1 MKKKQAF
8 SLEKGSEPFCRLK
21 ACFFLESMTKEL
33 RSKKFFFAVSFHI
46 LLHSNVREDEWV
58 KKAKR
63 KRPLVLVIMSRSS
76 RSQMFLNI
84 GVLEIFTTFNFIKK
98 IQFYY
103 TNLSKKRFQHRYFP
117 VNIANFLRTPFSQ
130 NTSRTPAS
138 ICLSQTIR
146 KSFISIFY
154 AEKNLSW
161 RDAIYNRYAITLA
174 GA

>member
-1 MKKKQAF
+1 MCNRINCQKIFIKNKNFSKEKLTKTFLQKSKDVKLIKTEVHPRPKQTDKRECF
-8 SLEKGSEPFCRLK
+8 STP
-21 ACFFLESMTKEL
+21 
-33 RSKKFFFAVSFHI
+33 
-46 LLHSNVREDEWV
+46 
-58 KKAKR
+58 
-63 KRPLVLVIMSRSS
+63 
-76 RSQMFLNI
+76 MFLNI

-103 TNLSKKRFQHRYFP
+103 TNLSKKRFQHRYFS
-117 VNIANFLRTPFSQ
+117 VNIAKFLRTPFSQ

>member
-1 MKKKQAF
+1 
-8 SLEKGSEPFCRLK
+8 
-21 ACFFLESMTKEL
+21 
-33 RSKKFFFAVSFHI
+33 
-46 LLHSNVREDEWV
+46 
-58 KKAKR
+58 
-63 KRPLVLVIMSRSS
+63 MSRSS
-76 RSQMFLNI
+76 RSQMFLNT
-84 GVLEIFTTFNFIKK
+84 GVLEIFTTFNFIKR

-154 AEKNLSW
+154 AEKKLSW
-161 RDAIYNRYAITLA
+161 RDAIYNRYAITFA
-174 GA
+174 GAQPVFFGVCVCVGGEETGSKNLVFLQCQVEKVIW